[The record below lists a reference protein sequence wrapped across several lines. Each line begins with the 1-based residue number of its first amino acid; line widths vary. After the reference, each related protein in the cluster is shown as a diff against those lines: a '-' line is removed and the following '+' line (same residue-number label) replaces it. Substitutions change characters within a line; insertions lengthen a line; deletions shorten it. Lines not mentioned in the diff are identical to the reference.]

1 MWLFGSKD
9 YKLFDLFGA
18 SANVVV
24 RAGALIKNLVED
36 YDNLDER
43 MKQLTALED
52 EGDQIIEALFQK
64 LNQSFILPFDREDAY
79 ALVQKLD
86 SILDYIAGIVDR
98 IVLYKATQPNQVVSN
113 LTEVLEKAIKQQ
125 ERAFKLL
132 SELEHKRKEI
142 MECCDQITALE
153 KQGDTLYRQ
162 AMVDLFEGQYDA
174 MTIIKWKEIYE
185 HIETTLDRCEDVSI
199 LIRGICIKYS

>member
-1 MWLFGSKD
+1 MWLFSRKD

-24 RAGALIKNLVED
+24 RAGTIVKDVVKN

-43 MKQLTALED
+43 MNQLTALED
-52 EGDQIIEALFQK
+52 EGDQIIEDLMQK

-98 IVLYKATQPNQVVSN
+98 IILYKVTLPNPVVSN
-113 LTEVLEKAIKQQ
+113 MIEVLEKAIRLMEK
-125 ERAFKLL
+125 AFKML
-132 SELEHKRKEI
+132 SDIEDNRREILACCEEI
-142 MECCDQITALE
+142 MALE
-153 KQGDTLYRQ
+153 KECDTLYRQ
-162 AMVDLFEGQYDA
+162 AVAELFHGQYDA
-174 MTIIKWKEIYE
+174 MTIIKWKEIFE
-185 HIETTLDRCEDVSI
+185 HIETTLDRCEDVSN
-199 LIRGICIKYS
+199 LISGICIKYS

>member
-1 MWLFGSKD
+1 MWLFGRKD

-24 RAGALIKNLVED
+24 RAGTIVQDVVKN

-43 MKQLTALED
+43 MNQLTALED
-52 EGDQIIEALFQK
+52 EGDQIIEDLMQK

-98 IVLYKATQPNQVVSN
+98 IILYKVTLPNPVVSN
-113 LTEVLEKAIKQQ
+113 MIEVLEKAIKLM
-125 ERAFKLL
+125 EKAFKML
-132 SELEHKRKEI
+132 SDIEDKRREILACCDEI
-142 MECCDQITALE
+142 MALE
-153 KQGDTLYRQ
+153 KKCDSLYRQ
-162 AMVDLFEGQYDA
+162 AVAELFQGQYDA
-174 MTIIKWKEIYE
+174 MTIVKWKEIFE
-185 HIETTLDRCEDVSI
+185 HIETTLDRCEDVSN
-199 LIRGICIKYS
+199 LISGICVKYS

>member
-1 MWLFGSKD
+1 MWPFGSKD

-24 RAGALIKNLVED
+24 RAGAIIKDVVEN

-43 MKQLTALED
+43 MNQLTKLED
-52 EGDQIIEALFQK
+52 EGDQIIEALVQK
-64 LNQSFILPFDREDAY
+64 LNQSFILTFDREDAY

-98 IVLYKATQPNQVVSN
+98 IVLYKAAQPNQVVSN
-113 LTEVLEKAIKQQ
+113 MVEVLEKAIILQ
-125 ERAFKLL
+125 ERAFTYF
-132 SELEHKRKEI
+132 SDFEHKRKQI
-142 MECCDQITALE
+142 MECCDQISNLE
-153 KQGDTLYRQ
+153 KQQDMLYRQ
-162 AMVDLFEGQYDA
+162 AMVDLFQGKYDA
-174 MTIIKWKEIYE
+174 MTVIKWKEIYE
-185 HIETTLDRCEDVSI
+185 HIETTLDRCEDVSN